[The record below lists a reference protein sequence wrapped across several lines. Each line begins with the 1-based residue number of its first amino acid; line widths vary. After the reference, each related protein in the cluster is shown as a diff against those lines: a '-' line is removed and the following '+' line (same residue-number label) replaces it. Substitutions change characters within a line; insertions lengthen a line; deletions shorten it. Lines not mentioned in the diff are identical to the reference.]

1 MTIDQEALRRR
12 FNPEGSLIR
21 RQQDRMTEMLKVLD
35 AICQKHQIKYWIC
48 AGTLLG
54 QVRHGGYIPWD
65 DDLDVEMLR
74 EDYLRLMEILPAEL
88 PDHLALQTP
97 DTDENYFFGYAKLR
111 DLKSHV
117 TEVNRYDRIFKY
129 QGIFIDIFPMEKAP
143 HPLRWI
149 SNRSLGFCYKILNDK
164 RFSDEEAARRVRRI
178 SRLNRKWVFPVLRFV
193 AHFWP
198 MGEKVTYSYGI
209 PYNDVRRRSYLFPL
223 KRDMFDGI
231 EVSVPQNAD
240 PYLHDKFGDYMT
252 LPNLDELHP
261 HADNIEFYDDET
273 SR

>member
-1 MTIDQEALRRR
+1 M
-12 FNPEGSLIR
+12 
-21 RQQDRMTEMLKVLD
+21 
-35 AICQKHQIKYWIC
+35 
-48 AGTLLG
+48 
-54 QVRHGGYIPWD
+54 
-65 DDLDVEMLR
+65 
-74 EDYLRLMEILPAEL
+74 
-88 PDHLALQTP
+88 
-97 DTDENYFFGYAKLR
+97 
-111 DLKSHV
+111 
-117 TEVNRYDRIFKY
+117 
-129 QGIFIDIFPMEKAP
+129 
-143 HPLRWI
+143 RWI

-178 SRLNRKWVFPVLRFV
+178 SLLNRKWVFPVLRFV
-193 AHFWP
+193 ARFWP

-223 KRDMFDGI
+223 RRDMFDGI

>member
-21 RQQDRMTEMLKVLD
+21 RQQHRMTEMLKVLD
-35 AICQKHQIKYWIC
+35 GICQKHQIRYWIC

-74 EDYLRLMEILPAEL
+74 EDYLRLLEILPSEL
-88 PDHLALQTP
+88 PAHLALQTP

-111 DLKSHV
+111 DLRSRLK
-117 TEVNRYDRIFKY
+117 EVNRYDRIFKY
-129 QGIFIDIFPMEKAP
+129 QGIYIDIFPMEKAP
-143 HPLRWI
+143 QPLRWI
-149 SNRSLGFCYKILNDK
+149 SMRSLGFCYKVLNDK
-164 RFSDEEAARRVRRI
+164 RLGDEEAARRVRRI
-178 SRLNRKWVFPVLRFV
+178 SRFNRKCVFPLLRF
-193 AHFWP
+193 AARFWP

-209 PYNDVRRRSYLFPL
+209 PYNDVRKRSYLFPL
-223 KRDMFDGI
+223 RRDMFDGI
-231 EVSVPQNAD
+231 EVSVPQDTD
-240 PYLHDKFGDYMT
+240 PYLRDKFGNYMQ
-252 LPNLDELHP
+252 LPDIDELHP
-261 HADNIEFYDDET
+261 HLDNLEFFDDET

>member
-35 AICQKHQIKYWIC
+35 GICQKHQIKYWIC

-54 QVRHGGYIPWD
+54 QVRHGGYIPQD

-129 QGIFIDIFPMEKAP
+129 HVNIYRHIP
-143 HPLRWI
+143 HGKGCTRCAGFRTVRWD
-149 SNRSLGFCYKILNDK
+149 SATRFLTTSGSAMK
-164 RFSDEEAARRVRRI
+164 RLPAGCAA
-178 SRLNRKWVFPVLRFV
+178 SAF
-193 AHFWP
+193 
-198 MGEKVTYSYGI
+198 
-209 PYNDVRRRSYLFPL
+209 
-223 KRDMFDGI
+223 
-231 EVSVPQNAD
+231 
-240 PYLHDKFGDYMT
+240 
-252 LPNLDELHP
+252 
-261 HADNIEFYDDET
+261 
-273 SR
+273 